1 MQNKINIGYVI
12 YNDRPNSGLIRNQ
25 VFSVL
30 REILKQG
37 NPFEITVVA
46 IWQPWV
52 YWRYR
57 NLLIETR
64 KKLLADGISLENWPI
79 ALFPN
84 RFFLY
89 NRYALPAL
97 YICFKFAFRFLDL
110 SRFDIVHS
118 RSYFPSLIVASLKKS
133 CDYKYK
139 CIFDMRSLFPEE
151 YITVGKWN
159 INSSIYKL
167 WKDYERLAVMNS
179 DEFIAVSGAMKGEAD
194 KIIVGRE
201 SRLITLA
208 ADTNKMSFDQTARNC
223 IRQQMGWEQKFV
235 VVYQGSLGF
244 DGLWNNINNYME
256 YFSRMLAVKDELHML
271 FVTPAVSPLFWEAVD
286 KYGIDRSKI
295 TFVEEPKNLS
305 EWLSASDAGIH
316 VMSPGPD
323 GHTRLGVK
331 VVEYLSCGLPV
342 ITNSNVGAA
351 ADFAESHDVG
361 IRLDLGDDFGMQ
373 LSRFLDASYSRER
386 LSDVA
391 REHFSIGK
399 IAGSYA
405 NLYLCMLSPPVQP
418 LPVAP

>member
-1 MQNKINIGYVI
+1 MPNKIKIGYVI

-30 REILKQG
+30 CEIQKQG
-37 NPFEITVVA
+37 VSFDITVVA
-46 IWQPWV
+46 IWHP
-52 YWRYR
+52 
-57 NLLIETR
+57 LIYVKYKKYLDDTR
-64 KKLLADGISLENWPI
+64 KKLLADGVVLENWPI
-79 ALFPN
+79 APFPN

-89 NRYALPAL
+89 NRYALPVL
-97 YICFKFAFRFLDL
+97 YFFLIHIFRFLVL

-118 RSYFPSLIVASLKKS
+118 RSYFPSLIVASLKKYY
-133 CDYKYK
+133 DYKYK

-159 INSSIYKL
+159 INSPIYGL
-167 WKDYERLAVMNS
+167 WKGYERFTVSNS
-179 DEFIAVSGAMKGEAD
+179 DEFIAVSAAMKTEAD
-194 KIIVGRE
+194 KIISGRE

-208 ADTNKMSFDQTARNC
+208 VDTIKLSFDQVARSR
-223 IRQQMGWEQKFV
+223 IRQQMGWDQKFV
-235 VVYQGSLGF
+235 VAYQGSLGF
-244 DGLWNNINNYME
+244 DSLWNNINNYME
-256 YFSRMLAVKDELHML
+256 YFSRMLGVRDGLHML
-271 FVTPAVSPLFWEAVD
+271 LVTPVVSPMFWEAVD
-286 KYGIDRSKI
+286 KYGIDRNKI
-295 TFVEEPKNLS
+295 TFVDGPENLS

-351 ADFAESHDVG
+351 ADFVESHDVG

-373 LSRFLDASYSRER
+373 LSKFLDASYSRGR
-386 LSDVA
+386 LSDIA
-391 REHFSIGK
+391 RENFSIGR

-405 NLYLCMLSPPVQP
+405 NLYMRMLNPVQL
-418 LPVAP
+418 LPVAS